1 MALEFK
7 RHRGIAAVIM
17 AIAVVIACILAL
29 HIIFVLI
36 DSNGSNTIVH
46 TVGSWSWHLAAWFR
60 GLFTTNSARW
70 DTVLDY
76 GLAALAYLFVGQVI
90 ARLVERV

>member
-1 MALEFK
+1 MALEFR

-17 AIAVVIACILAL
+17 AIAAVIACILAL
-29 HIIFVLI
+29 HIIFVLV
-36 DSNGSNTIVH
+36 DSNGSNTIVS
-46 TVGSWSWHLAAWFR
+46 TIGSWSWHLAAWFR

-90 ARLVERV
+90 ARFVERV